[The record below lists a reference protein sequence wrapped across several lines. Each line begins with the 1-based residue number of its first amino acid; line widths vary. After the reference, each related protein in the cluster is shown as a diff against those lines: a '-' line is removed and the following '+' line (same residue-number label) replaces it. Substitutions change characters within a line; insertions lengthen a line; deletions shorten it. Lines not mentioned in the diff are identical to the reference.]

1 VAGDTAQRGRL
12 VALEGVD
19 GCGKSTQ
26 AARLAAALG
35 ALCTFEPGATP
46 LGASIREL
54 LLGSDQA
61 ISPRA
66 EALLM
71 AADRAQHVDEVIT
84 PALEAG
90 RWVVTDRYSG
100 STLAYQG
107 GGRGLGAASLRP
119 MLGFATGG
127 LVPDLSVLVEVP
139 LEVARSR
146 LAATAP
152 DRLERQDPE
161 FHRRVAAAYT
171 ELAGADPQRWAVVDG
186 TGSVEAVAAAV
197 LAAVVSRLGRPG

>member
-54 LLGSDQA
+54 LLSSDQA

-84 PALEAG
+84 PALDAG
-90 RWVVTDRYSG
+90 RWVVTDRYNG

-107 GGRGLGAASLRP
+107 GGRGLGAESLLP

-161 FHRRVAAAYT
+161 FHRRVAAAYR

-197 LAAVVSRLGRPG
+197 LAAVEARLGRPR